1 MNYTDAV
8 GDRRC
13 FVCDAHERDCPGE
26 HRVVTPRAT
35 PTPEALWRREVEER
49 KKAWAWRYR
58 PDPTRSWFAQSIK
71 KRRGEWDRMHIR
83 FRAPAGPRNPDPRK
97 VEDYLL

>member
-26 HRVVTPRAT
+26 HRAVTPRAT

-49 KKAWAWRYR
+49 RKAWAWRYR
-58 PDPTRSWFAQSIK
+58 PDPTRSWYAQSIK
-71 KRRGEWDRMHIR
+71 MRYGYWDALWRVFVHPPRPMNR
-83 FRAPAGPRNPDPRK
+83 KPPAFK
-97 VEDYLL
+97 EYLL